1 MSEETERID
10 SQKKDKKEKKQLST
24 QTLILLCA
32 LVVSIIFSAMQTLYI
47 FALTTGAKGNMT
59 YERNIAPSET
69 NGDTDPLSPEQMDHP
84 FADPNFSLEEAASV
98 YDPNKATLST
108 MEIAELV
115 GPATVAV
122 YIYGED
128 NGVEIA
134 LASGSGFI
142 ISEDGYIVTN
152 AHVIDT
158 VLSDESLYVK
168 IMVPGYEEEIA
179 ADIVG
184 SDERTDIAVLK
195 LREDHVYNA
204 VTLGDSD
211 LLRAGELAVAIGNPL
226 GTLEGTVTV
235 GVISATGREMNNN
248 GYMMELIQTDA
259 SINSGN
265 SGGPLINSFGEVIGV
280 TNAKMSSAEGLGFAI
295 PITPIKSV
303 IESLINYGYVVNR
316 PYLGITV
323 TDISEGEYNGAVPG
337 IYVADLDAGG
347 PGADAGLEVG
357 DRLITMD
364 GVEITESNDIIG
376 VRDSHAVGDTIEVVV
391 DRNGEELSLELT
403 IGDGN

>member
-24 QTLILLCA
+24 HTLILLCA
-32 LVVSIIFSAMQTLYI
+32 LLVSIIFSAMQTLYI

-59 YERNIAPSET
+59 YERNIVPSET
-69 NGDTDPLSPEQMDHP
+69 NGDAEPVSPAQMDHP

-152 AHVIDT
+152 AHVIDN

-391 DRNGEELSLELT
+391 DRNGEELSFELT

>member
-1 MSEETERID
+1 MSEETERIE

-24 QTLILLCA
+24 HTLILLCA
-32 LVVSIIFSAMQTLYI
+32 LLVSIIFSAMQTLYI

-59 YERNIAPSET
+59 YERNIVPSET
-69 NGDTDPLSPEQMDHP
+69 NGDAEPVSPAQMDHP

>member
-24 QTLILLCA
+24 HTLILLCA
-32 LVVSIIFSAMQTLYI
+32 LLVSIIFSAMQTLYI

-59 YERNIAPSET
+59 YERNIVPSET
-69 NGDTDPLSPEQMDHP
+69 NGDAEPVSPAQMDHP

-316 PYLGITV
+316 PYLGVTV

>member
-24 QTLILLCA
+24 HTLILLCA
-32 LVVSIIFSAMQTLYI
+32 LLVSIIFSAMQTLYI

-59 YERNIAPSET
+59 YERNIVPSET
-69 NGDTDPLSPEQMDHP
+69 NGDAEPVSPAQMDHP

>member
-1 MSEETERID
+1 MSEETERIE

-24 QTLILLCA
+24 HTLILLCA
-32 LVVSIIFSAMQTLYI
+32 LLVSIIFSAMQTLYI

-59 YERNIAPSET
+59 YERNIVPSET
-69 NGDTDPLSPEQMDHP
+69 NGDAEPVSPAQMDHP

-98 YDPNKATLST
+98 YDPNKTTLST

>member
-1 MSEETERID
+1 M
-10 SQKKDKKEKKQLST
+10 
-24 QTLILLCA
+24 
-32 LVVSIIFSAMQTLYI
+32 
-47 FALTTGAKGNMT
+47 
-59 YERNIAPSET
+59 
-69 NGDTDPLSPEQMDHP
+69 
-84 FADPNFSLEEAASV
+84 
-98 YDPNKATLST
+98 
-108 MEIAELV
+108 
-115 GPATVAV
+115 
-122 YIYGED
+122 
-128 NGVEIA
+128 
-134 LASGSGFI
+134 ASGSGFI

-376 VRDSHAVGDTIEVVV
+376 VRDSHAVGDIIEVVV

>member
-24 QTLILLCA
+24 HTLILRCA
-32 LVVSIIFSAMQTLYI
+32 LLVSIIFSAMQTLYI

-59 YERNIAPSET
+59 YERNIVPSET
-69 NGDTDPLSPEQMDHP
+69 NGDAEPVSPAQMDHP

-98 YDPNKATLST
+98 YDPNKTTLST

-152 AHVIDT
+152 AHVIDN

-391 DRNGEELSLELT
+391 DRNGEELSFELT

>member
-59 YERNIAPSET
+59 YERNIVPSET
-69 NGDTDPLSPEQMDHP
+69 NGDTEPVSPAQMDHP

-98 YDPNKATLST
+98 YDPNKTTLST

-391 DRNGEELSLELT
+391 DRNGEELSFELT